1 MSVDVSK
8 TSAGR
13 LVGYARVSTL
23 EQDLQLQI
31 DALRDAGIDRSLMFT
46 DKASGANSERPG
58 LERCL
63 AELHYGDTLVVWR
76 LDRLGRSMIHLVE
89 TISELRERGVGFQS
103 LSDGVIDTTSPS
115 GELVFMIFS
124 ALAQFERRLIQER
137 TNAGLAAARARGRF
151 GGRPKLT
158 ASHPKVRAAIEMH
171 RTSLSVSEI
180 CRSLGI
186 SRASLYRYLKLAPN
200 NRPGVSDSR
209 P

>member
-1 MSVDVSK
+1 MSVDVSE
-8 TSAGR
+8 TPAGR
-13 LVGYARVSTL
+13 LFGYARVSTL
-23 EQDLQLQI
+23 EQDLQLQT
-31 DALRDAGIDRSLMFT
+31 DALQGAGVNGSLIFT
-46 DKASGANSERPG
+46 DKASGTKTERPG

-63 AELHYGDTLVVWR
+63 AKLRRGDALVVWR

-137 TNAGLAAARARGRF
+137 TNAGLKAARARGRF

-171 RTSLSVSEI
+171 QTSLSVTEI

-186 SRASLYRYLKLAPN
+186 SRASLYRYLKLASKN
-200 NRPGVSDSR
+200 QS
-209 P
+209 

>member
-1 MSVDVSK
+1 
-8 TSAGR
+8 
-13 LVGYARVSTL
+13 
-23 EQDLQLQI
+23 
-31 DALRDAGIDRSLMFT
+31 
-46 DKASGANSERPG
+46 
-58 LERCL
+58 
-63 AELHYGDTLVVWR
+63 
-76 LDRLGRSMIHLVE
+76 MIHLVE
-89 TISELRERGVGFQS
+89 TIGELRERGVGFQS

-137 TNAGLAAARARGRF
+137 TNAGLTAARARGRF

-200 NRPGVSDSR
+200 NQPGVSDSR